1 MVLLC
6 ILISNL
12 EWKALLPMGV
22 LCLVLYFFPR
32 IVLSLLG
39 TFVAWMLYPLVPT
52 RRLEP
57 LTSQPGLPADP
68 LCSSPWLAC

>member
-6 ILISNL
+6 ILLSNL

-39 TFVAWMLYPLVPT
+39 AFVAWSASPDTPKPCGAS
-52 RRLEP
+52 RRL
-57 LTSQPGLPADP
+57 
-68 LCSSPWLAC
+68 